1 MRRLLGLLLDLL
13 LILVATALAVI
24 LRDNLEV
31 SLDHL
36 YAMVPYAIF
45 SVGVGL
51 LALIAVRAHR
61 VMWRYSTLNDY
72 VRLAVAV
79 GVIVAGASALGFI
92 YNRLD
97 GVPRALPI
105 IQGILMITLLAGV
118 RVVSR
123 MRHVSRAGAPME
135 KLAVNAMPS
144 VRGAEKCV
152 LIVGLTR
159 LADLYIRSAME
170 FAPRTV
176 RIAGLLGHKERYTG
190 ASVHQYN
197 VLGTPEEVAEIVKTL
212 EVHGVFLDS
221 IVIAKRFE
229 SLSPEAQQALLE
241 LEAATNIRLEFLAE
255 SLGFVKASQE
265 GSADT
270 TADETA
276 SAQASRVTF
285 SYSSEEIASL
295 YARPYWRIK
304 RLVDFAVAAVLLV
317 LAAPVM
323 ALVAIAVAIDVGTP
337 VTFWQ
342 QRPGRGGRPI
352 HLYKFRTMGSAHDSR
367 GRRIPDGQR
376 VSVVGNFLRR
386 TRLDELPQL
395 FSILYGDMSFVGP
408 RPLLPVDQPA
418 DYAARLLVPPGLTG
432 WAQVNG
438 GRDVSAAD
446 KAALDVWYA
455 QNASF
460 LLDLRI
466 CLRTIPMILFGE
478 RISRIDIQRAWRELQ
493 EAGICS
499 REVPRDSGV
508 SAAFSD
514 RAA

>member
-1 MRRLLGLLLDLL
+1 MRRFFGLLLDLL
-13 LILVATALAVI
+13 LIVAAAAAAVV

-31 SLDHL
+31 LPDHL
-36 YAMVPYAIF
+36 YAIIPYVSFAAII
-45 SVGVGL
+45 G
-51 LALIAVRAHR
+51 LIALVTLRADR

-72 VRLAVAV
+72 LRLVLAVA
-79 GVIVAGASALGFI
+79 VIVAGASVLGFI
-92 YNRLD
+92 YNRLE
-97 GVPRALPI
+97 GIPRALPLI
-105 IQGILMITLLAGV
+105 HGILLTMLLVGV
-118 RVVSR
+118 RVLRRIRHTSR
-123 MRHVSRAGAPME
+123 GAAPVA
-135 KLAVNAMPS
+135 KLLVNEMPA

-159 LADLYIRSAME
+159 LADLYIRSAVE

-197 VLGTPEEVAEIVKTL
+197 VLGMPEDVAEIVKTL

-221 IVIAKRFE
+221 IVVAKRFE
-229 SLSPEAQQALLE
+229 TLSPAAQEALLE
-241 LEAATNIRLEFLAE
+241 LESSTSIRLEFLAE
-255 SLGFVKASQE
+255 SLGFVKGSQDS
-265 GSADT
+265 GP
-270 TADETA
+270 ETA
-276 SAQASRVTF
+276 PAKAAGERSQVTF
-285 SYSSEEIASL
+285 TYSPEEIASL

-304 RLVDFAVAAVLLV
+304 RLADFAIAAILLV

-323 ALVAIAVAIDVGTP
+323 ALVAIAVAIDVGIP

-367 GRRIPDGQR
+367 GRRIPDSER
-376 VSVVGNFLRR
+376 VSAAGNFLRR

-408 RPLLPVDQPA
+408 RPLLPIDQSPG
-418 DYAARLLVPPGLTG
+418 YAARLLVPPGLTG

-455 QNASF
+455 QHASF

-466 CLRTIPMILFGE
+466 CLRTIPMIVFGE
-478 RISRIDIQRAWRELQ
+478 RISRIDIQRAWRDLQ
-493 EAGICS
+493 DAGIC
-499 REVPRDSGV
+499 PQDYARDTGIP
-508 SAAFSD
+508 AALSD